1 MWSWP
6 YHDDRLVAISFY
18 PHAMTCS
25 LIERAQTT
33 APFVVHAYERF
44 ELRNLELEN
53 LIIFNPTHIKRLV
66 HAFLKKHTAQHA
78 FIACSLRGPQLFET
92 YVTLQN
98 QKPKSSEFVIPELKK
113 LAWDFEYIYPTD
125 HGKSVFYVAGL
136 PHALIAQYQL
146 FAINAKLH
154 MTKVIPESMALL
166 QLYRYQRGAAFR
178 RTQLALDMRQHH
190 NIIEYLFNKDTLGRI
205 MHIPKSVVLDRT
217 REIGPLLTACGL
229 FISERIDHEKH

>member
-1 MWSWP
+1 MWSLP

-25 LIERAQTT
+25 IIERAKTA
-33 APFVVHAYERF
+33 APFVVQAYERF

-53 LIIFNPTHIKRLV
+53 LIIFNPTNIKRLV
-66 HAFLKKHTAQHA
+66 HTFLKKYRVEHA
-78 FIACSLRGPQLFET
+78 FVACSLRGPQLFEH
-92 YVTLQN
+92 YVTLQS
-98 QKPKSSEFVIPELKK
+98 QKPKSSDFMMPELKK

-125 HGKSVFYVAGL
+125 HGKSVFYVTGL

-146 FAINAKLH
+146 FAINAQLH
-154 MTKVIPESMALL
+154 MTKLIPESMALL
-166 QLYRYQRGAAFR
+166 QVYRYQRGTAFR

-205 MHIPKSVVLDRT
+205 LHIPNHVALDRM

-229 FISERIDHEKH
+229 FISERIHHEKH